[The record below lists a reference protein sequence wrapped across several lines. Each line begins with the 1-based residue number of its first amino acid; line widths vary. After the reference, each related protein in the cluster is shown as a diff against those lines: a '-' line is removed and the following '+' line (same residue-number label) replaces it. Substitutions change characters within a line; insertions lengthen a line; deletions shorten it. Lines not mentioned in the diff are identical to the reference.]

1 LRVRLNARGTG
12 STRGGKRLDF
22 GLVVPSVFVR
32 AYRLRPIFPATIL
45 PFSHPTRKGYKGD
58 SMAAVSILSF
68 LKSNWLLVVILTA
81 VLAFVGVHLVW
92 YIRPSDV
99 KSIED
104 LNARVTS
111 GQPVIVEFYSNL

>member
-1 LRVRLNARGTG
+1 VGTFRLC
-12 STRGGKRLDF
+12 
-22 GLVVPSVFVR
+22 
-32 AYRLRPIFPATIL
+32 PILLATIP
-45 PFSHPTRKGYKGD
+45 PFSHPTKKRNKGDSVD

-68 LKSNWLLVVILTA
+68 FRSNWLLLILLTA
-81 VLAFVGVHLVW
+81 ILAFVGIHIVW

-99 KSIED
+99 KSVED

>member
-1 LRVRLNARGTG
+1 
-12 STRGGKRLDF
+12 
-22 GLVVPSVFVR
+22 
-32 AYRLRPIFPATIL
+32 
-45 PFSHPTRKGYKGD
+45 
-58 SMAAVSILSF
+58 MAAVSILSF